1 MFQSICVYG
10 FMSIAFFLLLQTTTK
25 RMCNGQMCVQT
36 IPLFRCRFCIA
47 LLIFAFFSGVRW
59 DVGIDHLSYLSEY
72 LSLQKNGFT
81 RREDFEVGY
90 IAFQKLLVSLQMPFF
105 VYFGL
110 IAALQIFLASTYFK
124 DQRYLLAFY
133 WVLIM
138 LGGDFFSWMNGMR
151 QALAG
156 AGLLCVL
163 ALTLE
168 KKQWFVFC
176 VCAYGLSFIH
186 KSAILMMPL
195 CLLFY
200 VKLEKIMINRY
211 AQFAVYF
218 SALAVSSMSV
228 WTNLIGLVDTLF
240 QFIGFGERF
249 NSNLLENLEAR
260 TMTFGGRRI
269 LFMLVDL
276 ILITYSPI
284 LRKAY
289 PTRKFGFA
297 YLMFIVYYVL
307 QPLFITSLVFSRIV
321 NYFYPFRS
329 IVCAYLLYYLF
340 RIRRTANSIFCG
352 VVIFTIVCLY
362 MLVSLY
368 LDEGGH
374 TSCMRYMFFWNHFNT
389 FIAL

>member
-1 MFQSICVYG
+1 MFQSICIYG

-25 RMCNGQMCVQT
+25 RMCNGQVCVQA

-81 RREDFEVGY
+81 RREDLEIGY
-90 IAFQKLLVSLQMPFF
+90 IAVQKLLVSLQMPFF

-110 IAALQIFLASTYFK
+110 IAALQVFLASTYFRS
-124 DQRYLLAFY
+124 QRYLLAFY

-163 ALTLE
+163 SLTLE
-168 KKQWFVFC
+168 KKRWIVFC
-176 VCAYGLSFIH
+176 ICAYGLSFIH
-186 KSAILMMPL
+186 RSAIIMMPL

-200 VKLEKIMINRY
+200 MRLEKFTISRY
-211 AQFAVYF
+211 VQYTIYF
-218 SALAVSSMSV
+218 SALALSSMSI
-228 WTNLIGLVDTLF
+228 WTNLIGVVDTVF
-240 QFIGFGERF
+240 QFIGLGERF
-249 NSNLLENLEAR
+249 NTELLENLDVR
-260 TMTFGGRRI
+260 TMNFGGRRV

-276 ILITYSPI
+276 IIIGYSCV
-284 LRKAY
+284 LREVY
-289 PTRKFGFA
+289 PTKKFGFA

-340 RIRRTANSIFCG
+340 RIRRTTNNTICG
-352 VVIFTIVCLY
+352 VFIFAVMCLY

-368 LDEGGH
+368 LDKGGH
-374 TSCMRYMFFWNHFNT
+374 TNCMRYMFFWNHFNT
-389 FIAL
+389 FHTL